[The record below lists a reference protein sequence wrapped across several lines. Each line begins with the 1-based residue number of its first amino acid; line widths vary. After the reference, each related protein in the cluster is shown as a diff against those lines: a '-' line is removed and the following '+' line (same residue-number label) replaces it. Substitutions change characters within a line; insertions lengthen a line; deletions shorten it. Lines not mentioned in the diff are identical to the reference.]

1 MSGEYGPL
9 VLHLVVVSVIATAM
23 LLIGKLFGRST
34 FNKTKTEAYESGIRP
49 VTEAQQQFGVK
60 FYLIAI
66 LFLVFDLET
75 TYLYPWAVVYKKLE
89 WFGFIEMLVFVVILV
104 VGFIYVVKK
113 GALEWD

>member
-1 MSGEYGPL
+1 MSGVYGPL
-9 VLHLVVVSVIATAM
+9 VLHLVVVTVIAIAM
-23 LLIGKLFGRST
+23 LLLSKLFGRQT
-34 FNKTKTEAYESGIRP
+34 YNKAKTEAYESGIRP

-75 TYLYPWAVVYKKLE
+75 TFLYPWAVIYQKLE
-89 WFGFIEMLVFVVILV
+89 WFGFFEMLVFLTILV